1 MFFPFRTDRPLS
13 QTPYVNYTLILL
25 NVLVFFATFQQIAAA
40 DAYMW
45 QFIDSM
51 KTPDEWARI
60 TREMME
66 LYPVTRFYLRPDD
79 PKAYQFFTSMF
90 LHADIYHLLGNML
103 FLWVF
108 GNNVEDRLG
117 KVGYV
122 FFYLAAGISA
132 DIGHLLTSAAPV
144 LGASGA
150 IAGVTGMFLAL
161 FPHTRIT
168 IFYFFFFIGMFE
180 VPAMLIVMFYFL
192 KDLLFWGAG
201 WGGNVAY
208 TAHLGGNLM
217 GFAVGMTLL
226 LTRILPR
233 EPYDLMSMWAHR
245 RRREQFKKISRQ
257 GYQAWEGRGLPGQD
271 GKELSA
277 KDKAVIELREKI
289 SAAMA
294 QHDPTLAAKL
304 YRDML
309 AAHGKQTLSQRNQM
323 DLANQLFAEQDH
335 PAAAG
340 AYAALLET
348 YPRHPEAAKAQLML
362 GLLYARYLN
371 RPADAKPL
379 LQEASQRLDGEEAK
393 VARQVLAEVSG

>member
-1 MFFPFRTDRPLS
+1 MFFPFRTDRPLNE
-13 QTPYVNYTLILL
+13 TPYVNYTLILL

-40 DAYMW
+40 DAWMW
-45 QFIDSM
+45 QFSESM
-51 KTPDEWARI
+51 KTAEEWARVNQ
-60 TREMME
+60 TLQE
-66 LYPVTRFYLRPDD
+66 LYPVTGFYLQPDN
-79 PKAYQFFTSMF
+79 PKIYQFFTSMF

-122 FFYLAAGISA
+122 FFYLAAGVFA

-161 FPHTRIT
+161 FPHTRIR

-192 KDLLFWGAG
+192 KDLLFWGG
-201 WGGNVAY
+201 GLGGNVAY
-208 TAHLGGNLM
+208 TAHLAGNAA

-245 RRREQFKKISRQ
+245 RRREQFKKLSRQ
-257 GYQAWEGRGLPGQD
+257 GYRPWEGKGPDGQ
-271 GKELSA
+271 SA
-277 KDKAVIELREKI
+277 APISEQEQAIIALREQI

-294 QHDPTLAAKL
+294 AHAPAKAAAL
-304 YRDML
+304 YRDL
-309 AAHGKQTLSQRNQM
+309 TQAHGPQTLSQTNQF

-335 PAAAG
+335 ALAAQT
-340 AYAALLET
+340 YQALLES
-348 YPRHPEAAKAQLML
+348 YPRHPDRGKAQLML
-362 GLLYARYLN
+362 GLLYARYLSRAN
-371 RPADAKPL
+371 DAKPL
-379 LQEASQRLDGEEAK
+379 LQEASQRLDGDEAA
-393 VARQVLAEVSG
+393 VARQVLGECG